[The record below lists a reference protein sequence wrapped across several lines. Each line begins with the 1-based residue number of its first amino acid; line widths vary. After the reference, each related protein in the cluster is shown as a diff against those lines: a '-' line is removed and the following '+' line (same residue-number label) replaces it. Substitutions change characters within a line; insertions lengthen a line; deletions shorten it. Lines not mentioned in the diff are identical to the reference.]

1 MRSPHLFVL
10 CAVFDIKVYFVVM
23 LEIESASQHW
33 RNEEEVKQSV
43 EIALEATRMC
53 SQRGGK
59 GKEEG
64 EIETLGRSLNFR
76 GWKLQVIV
84 RHPLSCP
91 LG

>member
-33 RNEEEVKQSV
+33 RNGEVKQSV
-43 EIALEATRMC
+43 EIALGATRMC

-64 EIETLGRSLNFR
+64 EIETLGGSLNFR

-84 RHPLSCP
+84 CHPLSCP